1 MWERDIH
8 IVVCHA
14 RLRIRTMRRGQSWCR
29 YTFPR
34 AQCPWTCSRAWL
46 LPWTVVARSYRRRSL
61 GCGIHGTCRK
71 KLSAE
76 LYHRFSKSRPNLC
89 VALAL
94 GWMASCR
101 GSSVSSNSWFCP
113 ALALF
118 RIVTKAKPHFIV
130 WHYLSLSDDWW
141 RVRWEA
147 AGFVYSEILTNEVR
161 GIAGRDTDLKNLTLS
176 MQPDGSYSV
185 AQHIRGTM
193 QVFIN
198 PMVSTNG

>member
-1 MWERDIH
+1 MI
-8 IVVCHA
+8 
-14 RLRIRTMRRGQSWCR
+14 L
-29 YTFPR
+29 
-34 AQCPWTCSRAWL
+34 CP
-46 LPWTVVARSYRRRSL
+46 V
-61 GCGIHGTCRK
+61 
-71 KLSAE
+71 
-76 LYHRFSKSRPNLC
+76 
-89 VALAL
+89 
-94 GWMASCR
+94 
-101 GSSVSSNSWFCP
+101 
-113 ALALF
+113 LALF

-161 GIAGRDTDLKNLTLS
+161 GVAGRDTDLKNLTLS